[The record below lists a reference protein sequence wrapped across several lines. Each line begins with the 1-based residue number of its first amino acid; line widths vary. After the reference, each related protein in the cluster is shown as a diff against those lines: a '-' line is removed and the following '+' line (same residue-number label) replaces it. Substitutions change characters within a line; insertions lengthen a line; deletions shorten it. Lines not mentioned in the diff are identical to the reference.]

1 MINDELVLAET
12 KKALRI
18 SIKQKRRALSI
29 EYRQQASRKMQAE
42 LTKLPCYQAAEYIML
57 YMAMKDEV
65 QLDALIEQA
74 LKESKKVAI
83 PLVTGTGLMEAV
95 ELSNMDDLVPDK
107 YGIKTVR
114 KEKRKFIAPAKFD
127 LIIVPG
133 VAFDK
138 AGHRLGMGGGF
149 YDRFML
155 RASKAVRAALAYDCQ
170 LIADVP
176 AQAHDLTVDYII
188 TEKQNIALTK

>member
-1 MINDELVLAET
+1 MIAEAVLAAN
-12 KKALRI
+12 KKALRA

-42 LTKLPCYQAAEYIML
+42 LTRLPCYQAAEYIML
-57 YMAMKDEV
+57 YMAMPDEV
-65 QLDALIEQA
+65 QLDELIA
-74 LKESKKVAI
+74 MVLKDGKKAVI
-83 PLVTGTGLMEAV
+83 PLVTGAGLMEAV
-95 ELSNMDDLVPDK
+95 ELTDMADLVPDK
-107 YGIKTVR
+107 YGIKTVSE
-114 KEKRKFIAPAKFD
+114 EKRRLIAPDKID

-155 RASKAVRAALAYDCQ
+155 RASRAVRAALAYDCQ
-170 LIADVP
+170 LLVSVP
-176 AQAHDLTVDYII
+176 AEVHDLTVDYII

>member
-1 MINDELVLAET
+1 MIAEAVLAAN
-12 KKALRI
+12 KKALRA

-42 LTKLPCYQAAEYIML
+42 LTRLPCYQAAEYIML
-57 YMAMKDEV
+57 YMAMQDEV
-65 QLDALIEQA
+65 QLDELIA
-74 LKESKKVAI
+74 MVLKDGKKAVI
-83 PLVTGTGLMEAV
+83 PLVTGAGLMEAV
-95 ELSNMDDLVPDK
+95 ELSDMADLVPDK
-107 YGIKTVR
+107 YGIKTVS
-114 KEKRKFIAPAKFD
+114 EAKRRLIAPDKID

-155 RASKAVRAALAYDCQ
+155 RASRAVRAALAYDCQ
-170 LIADVP
+170 LLVSVP
-176 AQAHDLTVDYII
+176 AEVHDLTVDYII

>member
-1 MINDELVLAET
+1 MIAEAVLAAN
-12 KKALRI
+12 KKALRA

-42 LTKLPCYQAAEYIML
+42 LTRLPCYQAAEYIML
-57 YMAMKDEV
+57 YMAMQDEV
-65 QLDALIEQA
+65 QLDELIA
-74 LKESKKVAI
+74 MVLKNGKKAVI
-83 PLVTGTGLMEAV
+83 PLVTGAGLMEAV
-95 ELSNMDDLVPDK
+95 ELSDMADLVPDK
-107 YGIKTVR
+107 YGIKTVSE
-114 KEKRKFIAPAKFD
+114 EKRRLIAPDKID

-155 RASKAVRAALAYDCQ
+155 RASRAVRAALAYDCQ
-170 LIADVP
+170 LLVSVP
-176 AQAHDLTVDYII
+176 AEVHDLTVDYII

>member
-1 MINDELVLAET
+1 MITEAVLAAN
-12 KKALRI
+12 KKALRA

-57 YMAMKDEV
+57 YMAMQDEV
-65 QLDALIEQA
+65 QLDELIA
-74 LKESKKVAI
+74 MVLKDGKKAVI
-83 PLVTGTGLMEAV
+83 PLVTGAGLMEAV
-95 ELSNMDDLVPDK
+95 ELSDMADLVPDK
-107 YGIKTVR
+107 YGIKTVSE
-114 KEKRKFIAPAKFD
+114 EKRRLIAPDKID

-155 RASKAVRAALAYDCQ
+155 RASRAVRAALAYDCQ
-170 LIADVP
+170 LLVAVP
-176 AQAHDLTVDYII
+176 AEVHDLTVDYII

>member
-1 MINDELVLAET
+1 MIAEAVLAAN
-12 KKALRI
+12 KKALRA

-42 LTKLPCYQAAEYIML
+42 LTRLPCYQAAEYIML
-57 YMAMKDEV
+57 YMAMQDEV
-65 QLDALIEQA
+65 QLDELIA
-74 LKESKKVAI
+74 MVLKDGKKAVI
-83 PLVTGTGLMEAV
+83 PLVTGAGLMEAV
-95 ELSNMDDLVPDK
+95 ELSDMADLVPDK
-107 YGIKTVR
+107 YGIKTVSE
-114 KEKRKFIAPAKFD
+114 EKRRLIAPDKID

-155 RASKAVRAALAYDCQ
+155 RTSRAVRAALAYDCQ
-170 LIADVP
+170 LLAAVP
-176 AQAHDLTVDYII
+176 AEVHDLTVDYII

>member
-1 MINDELVLAET
+1 MIAEAVLAAN
-12 KKALRI
+12 KKALRA

-42 LTKLPCYQAAEYIML
+42 LTRLPCYQAAEYIML
-57 YMAMKDEV
+57 YMAMQDEV
-65 QLDALIEQA
+65 QLDELIA
-74 LKESKKVAI
+74 MVLKDGKKAVI
-83 PLVTGTGLMEAV
+83 PLVTGAGLMEAV
-95 ELSNMDDLVPDK
+95 ELSDMADLVPDK
-107 YGIKTVR
+107 YGIKTVSE
-114 KEKRKFIAPAKFD
+114 EKRRLIAPDKID

-155 RASKAVRAALAYDCQ
+155 RASRAVRAALAYDCQ
-170 LIADVP
+170 LLAAVP
-176 AQAHDLTVDYII
+176 AEVHDLTVDYII

>member
-1 MINDELVLAET
+1 MIAEAVLAEN
-12 KKALRI
+12 KKALRA

-42 LTKLPCYQAAEYIML
+42 LTRLPCYQAAEYIML
-57 YMAMKDEV
+57 YMAMQDEV
-65 QLDALIEQA
+65 QLDELIVMV
-74 LKESKKVAI
+74 LKDGKKAAI
-83 PLVTGTGLMEAV
+83 PLVTGAGLMEAV
-95 ELSNMDDLVPDK
+95 ELSDMADLVPDK
-107 YGIKTVR
+107 YGIKTVSE
-114 KEKRKFIAPAKFD
+114 EKRRLIAPDKID

-155 RASKAVRAALAYDCQ
+155 RASRAVRAALAYDCQ
-170 LIADVP
+170 LLAAVP
-176 AQAHDLTVDYII
+176 AEVHDLTVDYII

>member
-1 MINDELVLAET
+1 MIAEAVLAAN
-12 KKALRI
+12 KKALRA
-18 SIKQKRRALSI
+18 SIKQKRIALSI

-42 LTKLPCYQAAEYIML
+42 LTRLPCYQAAEYIML
-57 YMAMKDEV
+57 YMAMQDEV
-65 QLDALIEQA
+65 QLDELIA
-74 LKESKKVAI
+74 MVLKDGKKAVI
-83 PLVTGTGLMEAV
+83 PLVTGAGLMEAV
-95 ELSNMDDLVPDK
+95 ELSDMADLVPDK
-107 YGIKTVR
+107 YGIKTVSE
-114 KEKRKFIAPAKFD
+114 EKRRLIAPDKID

-155 RASKAVRAALAYDCQ
+155 RASRAVRAALAYDCQ
-170 LIADVP
+170 LLAAVP
-176 AQAHDLTVDYII
+176 AEVHDLTVDYII

>member
-1 MINDELVLAET
+1 MITEAVLAAN
-12 KKALRI
+12 KKALRA

-57 YMAMKDEV
+57 YMAMQDEV
-65 QLDALIEQA
+65 QLDELIA
-74 LKESKKVAI
+74 MVLKDGKKTVI
-83 PLVTGTGLMEAV
+83 PLVTGAVLMEAV
-95 ELSNMDDLVPDK
+95 ELSDLDDLVPDK
-107 YGIKTVR
+107 YGIKTVSE
-114 KEKRKFIAPAKFD
+114 EKRRLIAPDKID

-155 RASKAVRAALAYDCQ
+155 RASRAVRAALAYDCQ
-170 LIADVP
+170 LLVAVP
-176 AQAHDLTVDYII
+176 AEVHDLTVDYII

>member
-1 MINDELVLAET
+1 MIAEAVLAEN
-12 KKALRI
+12 KKVLRA

-29 EYRQQASRKMQAE
+29 EYRQQASRKMKAE
-42 LTKLPCYQAAEYIML
+42 LTRLPCYQAAEYIML
-57 YMAMKDEV
+57 YMAMQDEV
-65 QLDALIEQA
+65 QLDELIA
-74 LKESKKVAI
+74 MVLKDGKKAVI
-83 PLVTGTGLMEAV
+83 PLVTGGGLMEAV
-95 ELSNMDDLVPDK
+95 ELSDMADLVPDK
-107 YGIKTVR
+107 YGIKTVSE
-114 KEKRKFIAPAKFD
+114 EKRRLIAPDKID

-155 RASKAVRAALAYDCQ
+155 RASRAVRAALAYDCQ
-170 LIADVP
+170 LLAAVP
-176 AQAHDLTVDYII
+176 AEVHDLTVDYII

>member
-1 MINDELVLAET
+1 MITEAVLAAN
-12 KKALRI
+12 KKALRA

-42 LTKLPCYQAAEYIML
+42 LTRLPCYQAAEYIML
-57 YMAMKDEV
+57 YMAMQDEV
-65 QLDALIEQA
+65 QLDELIA
-74 LKESKKVAI
+74 MVLKDGKKAAI
-83 PLVTGTGLMEAV
+83 PLVTGAGLMEAV
-95 ELSNMDDLVPDK
+95 ELSDMADLVPDK
-107 YGIKTVR
+107 YGIKTVSE
-114 KEKRKFIAPAKFD
+114 EKRRLIAPDKID

-155 RASKAVRAALAYDCQ
+155 RASRAVRAALAYDCQ
-170 LIADVP
+170 LLAAVP
-176 AQAHDLTVDYII
+176 AEVHDLTVDYII

>member
-1 MINDELVLAET
+1 MIAEAVLAAN
-12 KKALRI
+12 KKALRA

-42 LTKLPCYQAAEYIML
+42 LTRLPCYQAAEYIML
-57 YMAMKDEV
+57 YMAMQDEV
-65 QLDALIEQA
+65 QLDELIA
-74 LKESKKVAI
+74 MVLKDGKKAVI
-83 PLVTGTGLMEAV
+83 PLVTGAGLMEAV
-95 ELSNMDDLVPDK
+95 ELSDMADLVPDK
-107 YGIKTVR
+107 YGIKTVSE
-114 KEKRKFIAPAKFD
+114 EKRRLIAPDKID

-155 RASKAVRAALAYDCQ
+155 RASRAVRAALAYDCQ
-170 LIADVP
+170 LLVAVP
-176 AQAHDLTVDYII
+176 AEVHDLTVDYII

>member
-1 MINDELVLAET
+1 MIAEAVLAAN
-12 KKALRI
+12 KKALRA

-42 LTKLPCYQAAEYIML
+42 LTRLPCYQAAEYIML
-57 YMAMKDEV
+57 YMAMQDEV
-65 QLDALIEQA
+65 QLDELIA
-74 LKESKKVAI
+74 MVLKNGKKAVI
-83 PLVTGTGLMEAV
+83 PLVTGAGLMEAV
-95 ELSNMDDLVPDK
+95 ELSDMADLVPDK
-107 YGIKTVR
+107 YGIKTVSE
-114 KEKRKFIAPAKFD
+114 EKRRLIAPDKID

-155 RASKAVRAALAYDCQ
+155 RASRAVRAALAYDCQ
-170 LIADVP
+170 LLAAVP
-176 AQAHDLTVDYII
+176 AEVHDLTVDYII

>member
-1 MINDELVLAET
+1 MITEAVLAAN
-12 KKALRI
+12 KKALRA

-57 YMAMKDEV
+57 YMAMQDEV
-65 QLDALIEQA
+65 QLDELIA
-74 LKESKKVAI
+74 MVLKDGKKAVI
-83 PLVTGTGLMEAV
+83 PLVTGAGLMEAV
-95 ELSNMDDLVPDK
+95 ELSDMADLVPDK
-107 YGIKTVR
+107 YGIKTVSE
-114 KEKRKFIAPAKFD
+114 EKRRLIAPDKID

-155 RASKAVRAALAYDCQ
+155 RASRAVRAALAYDCQ
-170 LIADVP
+170 LLAAVP
-176 AQAHDLTVDYII
+176 AEVHDLTVDYII

>member
-1 MINDELVLAET
+1 MIAEAVLAAN
-12 KKALRI
+12 KKALRA

-42 LTKLPCYQAAEYIML
+42 LTRLPCYQAAEYIML
-57 YMAMKDEV
+57 YMAMQDEV
-65 QLDALIEQA
+65 QLDDLIA
-74 LKESKKVAI
+74 MVLKDSKKAVI
-83 PLVTGTGLMEAV
+83 PLVTGAGLMEAV
-95 ELSNMDDLVPDK
+95 ELSDMADLVPDK
-107 YGIKTVR
+107 YGIKTVSE
-114 KEKRKFIAPAKFD
+114 EKRRLIAPDKID

-155 RASKAVRAALAYDCQ
+155 RASRAVRAALAYDCQ
-170 LIADVP
+170 LLAAVP
-176 AQAHDLTVDYII
+176 AEVHDLTVDYII

>member
-1 MINDELVLAET
+1 MIAEAVLAAN
-12 KKALRI
+12 KKALRA

-57 YMAMKDEV
+57 YMAMQDEV
-65 QLDALIEQA
+65 QLDELIA
-74 LKESKKVAI
+74 MVLKDGKKAVI
-83 PLVTGTGLMEAV
+83 PLVTGAGLMEAV
-95 ELSNMDDLVPDK
+95 ELSDMADLVPDK
-107 YGIKTVR
+107 YGIKTVSE
-114 KEKRKFIAPAKFD
+114 EKRRLIAPDKID

-155 RASKAVRAALAYDCQ
+155 RASRAVRAALAYDCQ
-170 LIADVP
+170 LLVSVP
-176 AQAHDLTVDYII
+176 AEVHDLTVDYII

>member
-1 MINDELVLAET
+1 MIAEAVLAAN
-12 KKALRI
+12 KKALRA

-42 LTKLPCYQAAEYIML
+42 LTRLPCYQAAEYIML
-57 YMAMKDEV
+57 YMAMQDEV
-65 QLDALIEQA
+65 QLDELIA
-74 LKESKKVAI
+74 MVLKDGKKAVI
-83 PLVTGTGLMEAV
+83 PLVTGAGLMEAV
-95 ELSNMDDLVPDK
+95 ELSDMADLVPDK
-107 YGIKTVR
+107 YGIKTVSE
-114 KEKRKFIAPAKFD
+114 EKRRLIAPDKID

-155 RASKAVRAALAYDCQ
+155 RAARAVRAALAYDCQ
-170 LIADVP
+170 LLVSVP
-176 AQAHDLTVDYII
+176 AEVHDLTVDYII

>member
-1 MINDELVLAET
+1 MIAEAVLAEN
-12 KKALRI
+12 KKALRA

-42 LTKLPCYQAAEYIML
+42 LTRLPCYQAAEYIML
-57 YMAMKDEV
+57 YMAMQDEV
-65 QLDALIEQA
+65 QLDELIA
-74 LKESKKVAI
+74 MVLKDGKKAAI
-83 PLVTGTGLMEAV
+83 PLVTGAGLMEAV
-95 ELSNMDDLVPDK
+95 ELSDMADLVPDK
-107 YGIKTVR
+107 YGIKTVSE
-114 KEKRKFIAPAKFD
+114 EKRRLIAPDKID

-155 RASKAVRAALAYDCQ
+155 RASRAVRAALAYDCQ
-170 LIADVP
+170 LLAVVP
-176 AQAHDLTVDYII
+176 AEVHDLTVDYII

>member
-1 MINDELVLAET
+1 MIAEAVLAAN
-12 KKALRI
+12 KKALRA

-42 LTKLPCYQAAEYIML
+42 LTRLPCYQAAEYIML
-57 YMAMKDEV
+57 YMAMQDEV
-65 QLDALIEQA
+65 QLDELIA
-74 LKESKKVAI
+74 MVLKDGKKAVI
-83 PLVTGTGLMEAV
+83 PLVTGAGLMEAV
-95 ELSNMDDLVPDK
+95 ELSDMADLVPDK
-107 YGIKTVR
+107 YGIKTVSE
-114 KEKRKFIAPAKFD
+114 EKRRLIAPDKID

-149 YDRFML
+149 YDRF
-155 RASKAVRAALAYDCQ
+155 
-170 LIADVP
+170 
-176 AQAHDLTVDYII
+176 TVDYII

>member
-1 MINDELVLAET
+1 MIAEAVLAAN
-12 KKALRI
+12 KKALRA

-42 LTKLPCYQAAEYIML
+42 LTRLPCYKAAEYIML
-57 YMAMKDEV
+57 YMAMQDEV
-65 QLDALIEQA
+65 QLDELIA
-74 LKESKKVAI
+74 MVLKDAKKAVI
-83 PLVTGTGLMEAV
+83 PLVTGAGLMEAV
-95 ELSNMDDLVPDK
+95 ELSDMADLVPDK
-107 YGIKTVR
+107 YGIKTVSE
-114 KEKRKFIAPAKFD
+114 EKRRLIAPDKID

-155 RASKAVRAALAYDCQ
+155 RASRAVRAALAYDCQ
-170 LIADVP
+170 LLAAVP
-176 AQAHDLTVDYII
+176 AEVHDLTVDYII

>member
-1 MINDELVLAET
+1 MIAEAVLAAN
-12 KKALRI
+12 KKALRA

-42 LTKLPCYQAAEYIML
+42 LTRLPCYQAAEYIML
-57 YMAMKDEV
+57 YMAMQDEV
-65 QLDALIEQA
+65 QLDELIA
-74 LKESKKVAI
+74 MVLKDGKKAVI
-83 PLVTGTGLMEAV
+83 PLVTGAGLMEAV
-95 ELSNMDDLVPDK
+95 ELSDMADLVPDK
-107 YGIKTVR
+107 YGIKTVSE
-114 KEKRKFIAPAKFD
+114 EKRRLIAPDKID

-155 RASKAVRAALAYDCQ
+155 RASRAVRAALAYDCQ
-170 LIADVP
+170 LLVAVP
-176 AQAHDLTVDYII
+176 AEVHDLTVDYII
-188 TEKQNIALTK
+188 TEKQNIVLTK

>member
-1 MINDELVLAET
+1 MIAEAVLAAN
-12 KKALRI
+12 KKALRT

-42 LTKLPCYQAAEYIML
+42 LTRLPCYQAAEYIML
-57 YMAMKDEV
+57 YMAMQDEV
-65 QLDALIEQA
+65 QLDELIA
-74 LKESKKVAI
+74 MVLKDGKKAVI
-83 PLVTGTGLMEAV
+83 PLVTGAGLMEAV
-95 ELSNMDDLVPDK
+95 ELSDMADLVPDK
-107 YGIKTVR
+107 YGIKTVSE
-114 KEKRKFIAPAKFD
+114 EKRRLIAPDKID

-155 RASKAVRAALAYDCQ
+155 RASRAVRAALAYDCQ
-170 LIADVP
+170 LLVSVP
-176 AQAHDLTVDYII
+176 AEVHDLTVDYII

>member
-1 MINDELVLAET
+1 MIAEAVLAEN
-12 KKALRI
+12 KKALRA

-42 LTKLPCYQAAEYIML
+42 LTRLPCYQAAEYIML
-57 YMAMKDEV
+57 YMAMQDEV
-65 QLDALIEQA
+65 QLDELIA
-74 LKESKKVAI
+74 MVLKDGKKAVI
-83 PLVTGTGLMEAV
+83 PLVTGAGLMEAV
-95 ELSNMDDLVPDK
+95 ELSDMADLVPDK
-107 YGIKTVR
+107 YGIKTVSE
-114 KEKRKFIAPAKFD
+114 EKRRLIAPDKID

-155 RASKAVRAALAYDCQ
+155 RASRAVRAALAYDCQ
-170 LIADVP
+170 LLVSVP
-176 AQAHDLTVDYII
+176 AEVHDLTVDYII

>member
-1 MINDELVLAET
+1 MIAEAVLAAN
-12 KKALRI
+12 KKALRA

-42 LTKLPCYQAAEYIML
+42 LTRLPCYQAAEYIML
-57 YMAMKDEV
+57 YMAMPDEV
-65 QLDALIEQA
+65 QLDELIA
-74 LKESKKVAI
+74 MVLKDGKKAVI
-83 PLVTGTGLMEAV
+83 PLVTGAGLMEAV
-95 ELSNMDDLVPDK
+95 ELSDMADLVPDK
-107 YGIKTVR
+107 YGIKTVSE
-114 KEKRKFIAPAKFD
+114 EKRRLIAPDKID

-155 RASKAVRAALAYDCQ
+155 RASRAVRAALAYDCQ
-170 LIADVP
+170 LLAAVP
-176 AQAHDLTVDYII
+176 AEVHDLTVDYII

>member
-1 MINDELVLAET
+1 MITEAVLAAN
-12 KKALRI
+12 KKALRA

-42 LTKLPCYQAAEYIML
+42 LTRLPCYQAAEYIML
-57 YMAMKDEV
+57 YMAMPDEV
-65 QLDALIEQA
+65 QLDELIA
-74 LKESKKVAI
+74 MVLKDGKKAVI
-83 PLVTGTGLMEAV
+83 PLVTGAGLMEAV
-95 ELSNMDDLVPDK
+95 ELSDMADLVPDK
-107 YGIKTVR
+107 YGIKTVSE
-114 KEKRKFIAPAKFD
+114 EKRRLIAPDKID

-155 RASKAVRAALAYDCQ
+155 RASRAVRAALAYDCQ
-170 LIADVP
+170 LLAAVP
-176 AQAHDLTVDYII
+176 VEVHDLTVDYII

>member
-1 MINDELVLAET
+1 MIAEAVLAEN
-12 KKALRI
+12 KKALRA

-29 EYRQQASRKMQAE
+29 EYRQQASRKMKAE
-42 LTKLPCYQAAEYIML
+42 LTRLPCYQAAEYIML
-57 YMAMKDEV
+57 YMAMQDEV
-65 QLDALIEQA
+65 QLDELIA
-74 LKESKKVAI
+74 MVLKDGKKAAI
-83 PLVTGTGLMEAV
+83 PLVTGAGLMEAV
-95 ELSNMDDLVPDK
+95 ELSDMADLVPDK
-107 YGIKTVR
+107 YGIKTVSE
-114 KEKRKFIAPAKFD
+114 EKRRLIAPDKID

-155 RASKAVRAALAYDCQ
+155 RASRAVRAALAYDCQ
-170 LIADVP
+170 LLAAVP
-176 AQAHDLTVDYII
+176 AEVHDLTVDYII

>member
-1 MINDELVLAET
+1 MITEAVLAAN
-12 KKALRI
+12 KKALRA

-57 YMAMKDEV
+57 YMAMQDEV
-65 QLDALIEQA
+65 QLDELIA
-74 LKESKKVAI
+74 MVLKDGKKTVI
-83 PLVTGTGLMEAV
+83 PLVTGAGLMEAV
-95 ELSNMDDLVPDK
+95 ELSDMADLVPDK
-107 YGIKTVR
+107 YGIKTVSE
-114 KEKRKFIAPAKFD
+114 EKRRLIAPDKID

-155 RASKAVRAALAYDCQ
+155 RASRAVRAALAYDCQ
-170 LIADVP
+170 LLVAVP
-176 AQAHDLTVDYII
+176 AEVHDLTVDYII

>member
-1 MINDELVLAET
+1 MIAEAVLAAN
-12 KKALRI
+12 KKALRA

-42 LTKLPCYQAAEYIML
+42 LTRLPCYQAAEYIML
-57 YMAMKDEV
+57 YMAMQDEV
-65 QLDALIEQA
+65 QLDELIA
-74 LKESKKVAI
+74 MVLKDGKKAVI
-83 PLVTGTGLMEAV
+83 PLVTGAGLMEAV
-95 ELSNMDDLVPDK
+95 ELSDMADLVPDK
-107 YGIKTVR
+107 YGIKTVSE
-114 KEKRKFIAPAKFD
+114 EKRRLIAPGKID

-155 RASKAVRAALAYDCQ
+155 RASRAVRAALAYDCQ
-170 LIADVP
+170 LLVAVP
-176 AQAHDLTVDYII
+176 AEVHDLTVDYII
-188 TEKQNIALTK
+188 TEKQNIVLTK

>member
-1 MINDELVLAET
+1 MITEAVLAAN
-12 KKALRI
+12 KKALRA

-42 LTKLPCYQAAEYIML
+42 LTRLPCYQAAEYIML
-57 YMAMKDEV
+57 YMAMQDEV
-65 QLDALIEQA
+65 QLDELIA
-74 LKESKKVAI
+74 MVLKDGKKAVI
-83 PLVTGTGLMEAV
+83 PLVTGAGLMEAV
-95 ELSNMDDLVPDK
+95 ELSDMADLVPDK
-107 YGIKTVR
+107 YGIKTVSE
-114 KEKRKFIAPAKFD
+114 EKRRLIAPDKID

-155 RASKAVRAALAYDCQ
+155 RAARAVRAALAYDCQ
-170 LIADVP
+170 LLVSVP
-176 AQAHDLTVDYII
+176 AEVHDLTVDYII

>member
-1 MINDELVLAET
+1 MITEAVLAAN
-12 KKALRI
+12 KKALRA

-42 LTKLPCYQAAEYIML
+42 LTRLPCYQAAEYIML
-57 YMAMKDEV
+57 YMAMQDEV
-65 QLDALIEQA
+65 QLDELIA
-74 LKESKKVAI
+74 MVLKDGKKAVI
-83 PLVTGTGLMEAV
+83 PLVTGAGLMEAV
-95 ELSNMDDLVPDK
+95 ELSDMADLVPDK
-107 YGIKTVR
+107 YGIKTVSE
-114 KEKRKFIAPAKFD
+114 EKRRLIAPDKID

-155 RASKAVRAALAYDCQ
+155 RASRAVRAALAYDCQ
-170 LIADVP
+170 LLAAVP
-176 AQAHDLTVDYII
+176 AEVHDLTVDYII

>member
-1 MINDELVLAET
+1 MITEAVLAAN
-12 KKALRI
+12 KKALRA

-42 LTKLPCYQAAEYIML
+42 LTKLHCYQAAEYIML
-57 YMAMKDEV
+57 YMAMQDEV
-65 QLDALIEQA
+65 QLDELIA
-74 LKESKKVAI
+74 MVLKDGKKAVI
-83 PLVTGTGLMEAV
+83 PLVTGAGLMEAV
-95 ELSNMDDLVPDK
+95 ELSDMADLVPDK
-107 YGIKTVR
+107 YGIKTVSE
-114 KEKRKFIAPAKFD
+114 EKQRLIAPDKID

-155 RASKAVRAALAYDCQ
+155 RASRAVRAALAYDCQ
-170 LIADVP
+170 LLAAVP
-176 AQAHDLTVDYII
+176 AEVHDLTVDYII
-188 TEKQNIALTK
+188 TEKQNIVLIK

>member
-1 MINDELVLAET
+1 MITEAVLAAN
-12 KKALRI
+12 KKALRA

-42 LTKLPCYQAAEYIML
+42 LTKLTCYQAAEYIML
-57 YMAMKDEV
+57 YMAMQDEV
-65 QLDALIEQA
+65 QLDELIA
-74 LKESKKVAI
+74 MVLKDGKKAVI
-83 PLVTGTGLMEAV
+83 PLVTGAGLMEAV
-95 ELSNMDDLVPDK
+95 ELSDMADLVPDK
-107 YGIKTVR
+107 YGIKTVSE
-114 KEKRKFIAPAKFD
+114 EKRRLIAPDKID

-155 RASKAVRAALAYDCQ
+155 RASRAVRAALAYDCQ
-170 LIADVP
+170 LLVAVP
-176 AQAHDLTVDYII
+176 AEVHDLTVDYII

>member
-1 MINDELVLAET
+1 MIAEAVLAAN
-12 KKALRI
+12 KKALRA

-42 LTKLPCYQAAEYIML
+42 LTRLPCYQAAEYIML
-57 YMAMKDEV
+57 YMAMQDEV
-65 QLDALIEQA
+65 QLDELIA
-74 LKESKKVAI
+74 MVLKNGKKAVI
-83 PLVTGTGLMEAV
+83 PLVTGAGMMEAV
-95 ELSNMDDLVPDK
+95 ELSDMADLVPDK
-107 YGIKTVR
+107 YGIKTVSE
-114 KEKRKFIAPAKFD
+114 EKRRLIAPDKID

-155 RASKAVRAALAYDCQ
+155 RASRAVRAALAYDCQ
-170 LIADVP
+170 LLAAVP
-176 AQAHDLTVDYII
+176 AEVHDLTVDYII

>member
-1 MINDELVLAET
+1 MIAEAVLAAN
-12 KKALRI
+12 KKALRA

-42 LTKLPCYQAAEYIML
+42 LTRLPCYQAAEYIML
-57 YMAMKDEV
+57 YMAMQDEV
-65 QLDALIEQA
+65 QLDELIA
-74 LKESKKVAI
+74 MVLKDGKKAVI
-83 PLVTGTGLMEAV
+83 PLVTGAGLMEAV
-95 ELSNMDDLVPDK
+95 ELSDMADLVPDK
-107 YGIKTVR
+107 YGIKTVSE
-114 KEKRKFIAPAKFD
+114 EKRRLIAPDKID

-155 RASKAVRAALAYDCQ
+155 RASRAVRAALAYDCQ
-170 LIADVP
+170 LLVSVP
-176 AQAHDLTVDYII
+176 AQVHDLTVDYII

>member
-1 MINDELVLAET
+1 MIAEAVLAEN
-12 KKALRI
+12 KKALRA

-42 LTKLPCYQAAEYIML
+42 LTRLPCYQAAEYIML
-57 YMAMKDEV
+57 YMAMQDEV
-65 QLDALIEQA
+65 QLDELIA
-74 LKESKKVAI
+74 MVLKDGKKAAI
-83 PLVTGTGLMEAV
+83 PLVTGAGLMEAV
-95 ELSNMDDLVPDK
+95 ELSDMADLVPDK
-107 YGIKTVR
+107 YGIKTVSE
-114 KEKRKFIAPAKFD
+114 EKRRLIAPDKID

-155 RASKAVRAALAYDCQ
+155 RASRAVRAALAYDCQ
-170 LIADVP
+170 LLAAVP
-176 AQAHDLTVDYII
+176 AEVHDLIVDYII

>member
-1 MINDELVLAET
+1 MITEAVLAAN
-12 KKALRI
+12 KKALRA

-42 LTKLPCYQAAEYIML
+42 LTRLPCYQAAEYIML
-57 YMAMKDEV
+57 YMAMQDEV
-65 QLDALIEQA
+65 QLDELIA
-74 LKESKKVAI
+74 MVLKDGKKAVI
-83 PLVTGTGLMEAV
+83 PLVTGAGLMEAV
-95 ELSNMDDLVPDK
+95 ELSDMADLVPDK
-107 YGIKTVR
+107 YGIKTVSE
-114 KEKRKFIAPAKFD
+114 EKRRLIAPDKID

-155 RASKAVRAALAYDCQ
+155 RASRAVRAALAYDCQ
-170 LIADVP
+170 LLVAVP
-176 AQAHDLTVDYII
+176 AEVHDLTVDYII
-188 TEKQNIALTK
+188 TEKQNIVLTK

>member
-1 MINDELVLAET
+1 MITEAVLAAN
-12 KKALRI
+12 KKALRA

-42 LTKLPCYQAAEYIML
+42 LTRLPCYQAAEYIML
-57 YMAMKDEV
+57 YMAMQDEV
-65 QLDALIEQA
+65 QLDELIA
-74 LKESKKVAI
+74 MVLKDGKKAVI
-83 PLVTGTGLMEAV
+83 PLVTGAGLMEAV
-95 ELSNMDDLVPDK
+95 ELSDMADLVPDK
-107 YGIKTVR
+107 YGIKTVSE
-114 KEKRKFIAPAKFD
+114 EKRRLIAPDKID

-155 RASKAVRAALAYDCQ
+155 RASRAVRAALAYDCQ
-170 LIADVP
+170 LLVAVP
-176 AQAHDLTVDYII
+176 AEVHDLTVDYII